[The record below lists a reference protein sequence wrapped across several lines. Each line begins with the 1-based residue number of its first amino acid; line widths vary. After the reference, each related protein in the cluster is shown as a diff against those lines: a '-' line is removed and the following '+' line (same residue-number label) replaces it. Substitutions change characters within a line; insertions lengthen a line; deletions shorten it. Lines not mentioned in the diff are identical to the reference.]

1 MAEPDAGVA
10 TIVVAHDGSE
20 GAIHALEWATG
31 LAAQIRGARL
41 VVVHAWSPLDEL
53 GKHKPGVDMAT
64 LHTEALATL
73 QDEWCKPVTE
83 AGVPFEARLVEDR
96 PIEALCRTARE
107 VDADLLVCG
116 TRGRGGV
123 KGLLLGSV
131 AKELPGKSH
140 RPVTVVP
147 PRA

>member
-1 MAEPDAGVA
+1 MPGPGAGVA
-10 TIVVAHDGSE
+10 TIVVAHDGSD
-20 GAIHALEWATG
+20 GAAHALAWATG
-31 LAAQIRGARL
+31 LAAQISGARL

-64 LHTEALATL
+64 LHMEALATL
-73 QDEWCKPVTE
+73 RDEWCKPVAE
-83 AGVPFEARLVEDR
+83 AGVPFEARLVEDL
-96 PIEALCRTARE
+96 PIKALCRTARE

-131 AKELPGKSH
+131 AKALPGKSH
-140 RPVTVVP
+140 LPVTVVP